1 MTLKNDRNRNAIF
14 KISITAMVKLLILNM
29 LSKNHMYGNQII
41 DNISLKLHEK
51 WAPSPGM
58 IYPLLRQLEDE
69 GHIVGWWSDPVKRST
84 RYYKITNEGA
94 EYYKILK
101 KNYQGLIKDSIEILE
116 SFKKEIY
123 T

>member
-101 KNYQGLIKDSIEILE
+101 KNYQGLIRDSIDILE

>member
-41 DNISLKLHEK
+41 DNISLKLYEK

-58 IYPLLRQLEDE
+58 IYPLLRQLEGE
-69 GHIVGWWSDPVKRST
+69 GHIVGWWSDAVKRST
-84 RYYKITNEGA
+84 RYYKITNEGS

-101 KNYQGLIKDSIEILE
+101 KNYQGLINDSIDILE

>member
-1 MTLKNDRNRNAIF
+1 MALKNDRNRNAIF

-29 LSKNHMYGNQII
+29 LSKNYMYGNQII

-69 GHIVGWWSDPVKRST
+69 GYIVGWWSDPVKRST
-84 RYYKITNEGA
+84 RYYKITEEGSK
-94 EYYKILK
+94 YYKILK
-101 KNYQGLIKDSIEILE
+101 KNYQGLINDSIDILE

>member
-1 MTLKNDRNRNAIF
+1 MALKNDRNRNAIF

-84 RYYKITNEGA
+84 RYYKITDEGA

-101 KNYQGLIKDSIEILE
+101 KNYQGLINDSIDILE
-116 SFKKEIY
+116 GFKKEIY